1 MSDRLHLAAAFE
13 DGDRTPRT
21 LDMDI
26 DVMFHAQRIT
36 RLHLEEPTGG
46 QYERA
51 VQELAPGPNAYT
63 LERFKVSLIANV
75 AKVDRSV
82 VLGMRKSQIEEAFGF
97 LSSLFRDGLATGETS
112 SQMSPDGGDGDHTT
126 DGT

>member
-1 MSDRLHLAAAFE
+1 MSDRLHLASAFE
-13 DGDRTPRT
+13 EPEAPRT
-21 LDMDI
+21 KDIDI
-26 DVMFHAQRIT
+26 DVMFHAQRVT
-36 RLHLEEPTGG
+36 RLHLQEPTGG

-63 LERFKVSLIANV
+63 LERFKITLIAQV

-82 VLGMRKSQIEEAFGF
+82 VLGMRKSQIEDAFNF
-97 LSSLFRDGLATGETS
+97 LSSLWRDGQETGGTS
-112 SQMSPDGGDGDHTT
+112 SQMSPDGGDGDRTT

>member
-1 MSDRLHLAAAFE
+1 MSDAPVYRGNGSLDQAMDDAL
-13 DGDRTPRT
+13 PIPQT

-36 RLHLEEPTGG
+36 RLHLEEPTAG

-51 VQELAPGPNAYT
+51 IQELVGGPNAYSM
-63 LERFKVSLIANV
+63 ERFKISLIANV

-82 VLGMRKSQIEEAFGF
+82 ILGMKKHQVEEAFDF
-97 LSSLFRDGLATGETS
+97 LERLLANGRPTGETS
-112 SQMSPDGGDGDHTT
+112 
-126 DGT
+126 